1 MGGRSLTPS
10 GEAQPLFIVRR
21 RRSTR
26 LLVKILWA
34 VGVIGLLALYGW
46 VLSRGQRLGA
56 SDFGLMLAPTIL
68 VLGPLI
74 AFTFILRPA
83 YEELRLYPEKLVT
96 QRKGVVREAKWTAF
110 KHVSFGI
117 FATDGRPQQRL
128 HIQFKRLSVRPAP
141 DLCSQELLAQI
152 EQITVRKL
160 LKQALA
166 DYRNSREISLGPLT
180 ISKQGLGTKDATL
193 AWKQV
198 ASIDLQYEDVEE
210 EGVRLQKPLL
220 KVKGVGRYEN
230 FASVDIREMPNMRV
244 FIGLLE
250 NALSEVIQL
259 NLAYEKYVQQGEM

>member
-1 MGGRSLTPS
+1 MTPS

-34 VGVIGLLALYGW
+34 IGVVGLLALYGW
-46 VLSRGQRLGA
+46 VLSRGQRLTA
-56 SDFGLMLAPTIL
+56 SDFGLMLVPTVL

-74 AFTFILRPA
+74 AFTFVLRPA
-83 YEELRLYPEKLVT
+83 YEELRLYPDKLIM
-96 QRKGVVREAKWTAF
+96 QRKGVVREAKWQDF

-117 FATDGRPQQRL
+117 FATDGTPQERL
-128 HIQFKRLSVRPAP
+128 HIQFKRLSVRPPP
-141 DLCSQELLAQI
+141 DMCSQELLAQI

-166 DYRNSREISLGPLT
+166 DYRNAREISLGPLT
-180 ISKQGLGTKDATL
+180 ISKQGMSTSEATL

-198 ASIDLQYEDVEE
+198 SSIDMNYEDVEE
-210 EGVRLQKPLL
+210 DGVRLQKPIL
-220 KVKGVGRYEN
+220 KVKGTGRYEN
-230 FASVDIREMPNMRV
+230 FAAFDIRELPNMRV
-244 FIGLLE
+244 LIGLLE
-250 NALSEVIQL
+250 NALGEVIQL